1 MLFLIKKKE
10 MVEIMLELEEI
21 INEFVKRVY
30 DTSVE
35 DTLEIYKEHFNITR
49 SDKMTESRR
58 EFLKMYSSFTKDQK
72 KIFFDL
78 LKIVIIDS
86 ISQIFGIIDGSSY
99 LIGGN
104 MEIEMSIEGKNTEG
118 MLQDYF
124 LSLVEEKEE

>member
-1 MLFLIKKKE
+1 
-10 MVEIMLELEEI
+10 
-21 INEFVKRVY
+21 
-30 DTSVE
+30 
-35 DTLEIYKEHFNITR
+35 
-49 SDKMTESRR
+49 
-58 EFLKMYSSFTKDQK
+58 MYSSFTKDQK

-99 LIGGN
+99 LTGGN
-104 MEIEMSIEGKNTEG
+104 MEIEMSIEGQNTEG